1 MPANIPLATYIGFG
15 VGSVAT
21 VIIYRCKIVRLRNR
35 LQHMWVDFIS
45 DQQPSNKA
53 EESIELFFDGKDK
66 QFRPLRNLDKVD
78 S

>member
-1 MPANIPLATYIGFG
+1 MPANISLATYIGFG

-21 VIIYRCKIVRLRNR
+21 AIIYRCKIVRLRDR
-35 LQHMWVDFIS
+35 LQHMWIDFIS

-53 EESIELFFDGKDK
+53 VGSIELFFDDKDN
-66 QFRPLRNLDKVD
+66 QFKPLTTLKKVD

>member
-1 MPANIPLATYIGFG
+1 MPADIPLATYIGFG

-45 DQQPSNKA
+45 AQQPSKKT
-53 EESIELFFDGKDK
+53 EESIELFFDQKDN
-66 QFRPLRNLDKVD
+66 QFKPLRTLEKVD

>member
-21 VIIYRCKIVRLRNR
+21 VIIYRCKIVLLRNR
-35 LQHMWVDFIS
+35 LRHMWVDFIS

-53 EESIELFFDGKDK
+53 EESIELFFDGKDN
-66 QFRPLRNLDKVD
+66 QFKPLRT
-78 S
+78 